1 MTGFEIAA
9 IVMAIVSVL
18 VSVYSIYLAN
28 KIKPPGVNTSDFDE
42 NSIPTP
48 KEGGTIPI
56 VFGTRRIKDA
66 SIVFYG
72 DIGTKAVIKKI

>member
-1 MTGFEIAA
+1 MIIFA
-9 IVMAIVSVL
+9 IVMAVVSIL
-18 VSVYSIYLAN
+18 VAAYSIYLAN
-28 KIKPPGVNTSDFDE
+28 KVKPPGVNTSSFDE

-72 DIGTKAVIKKI
+72 DIGSTAVIKKI